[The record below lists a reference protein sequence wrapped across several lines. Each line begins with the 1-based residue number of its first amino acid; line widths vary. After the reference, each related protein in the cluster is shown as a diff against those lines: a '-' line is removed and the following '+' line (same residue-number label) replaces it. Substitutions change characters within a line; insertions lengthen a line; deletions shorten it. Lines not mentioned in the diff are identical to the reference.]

1 MMLVEP
7 LVHGGARQHWWKA
20 LLALSVALNLF
31 FMIGA
36 LWIRVHAPAPVLRP
50 EDRLAQMA
58 SELHLDPWQQ
68 KAFAHYSQTI
78 RESMQAMHKAT
89 QPLIAS
95 AWSEVG
101 KPGADE
107 AKIMQLFDQGEA
119 KRRIFVHDLTTTT
132 LSFLATLS
140 PEQRAQFVVLARQHP
155 HPWSPGPQHA
165 AAR

>member
-20 LLALSVALNLF
+20 LLALSLALNLF

-36 LWIRVHAPAPVLRP
+36 LWIRIHAPPPVLTP

-68 KAFAHYSQTI
+68 RAFAHYSQTV
-78 RESMQAMHKAT
+78 RQSLQAMHKAT

-95 AWSEVG
+95 AWSEMG

-119 KRRIFVHDLTTTT
+119 ERRIFVHDLTKTT

-140 PEQRAQFVVLARQHP
+140 PEQRTQFVVLARQHP

-165 AAR
+165 GAR

>member
-7 LVHGGARQHWWKA
+7 LVHGGVRQHWWKA

-36 LWIRVHAPAPVLRP
+36 LWIRVHAPAPVPTP

-78 RESMQAMHKAT
+78 RERLQAMHKAT

-107 AKIMQLFDQGEA
+107 VKVMQLFDHAAAE
-119 KRRIFVHDLTTTT
+119 RRIFVHDLTTTT

-140 PEQRAQFVVLARQHP
+140 PAQRAQFVELARQRP
-155 HPWSPGPQHA
+155 RPWSPGPDHA

>member
-7 LVHGGARQHWWKA
+7 LVHGGVRQHWWKA

-36 LWIRVHAPAPVLRP
+36 LWIRVHAPTPVLTP

-78 RESMQAMHKAT
+78 RERLQAMHKAT

-107 AKIMQLFDQGEA
+107 AKVMQLFDHAAAE
-119 KRRIFVHDLTTTT
+119 RRIFVHDLTTTT

-140 PEQRAQFVVLARQHP
+140 PAQRAQFVELARQRP
-155 HPWSPGPQHA
+155 RPWSPRSDHT